1 MCGWVQ
7 IKYAETNENHFFLSK
22 MFSNR
27 KIEDNKIR
35 CIMIV
40 VENDEETPTDFYHK
54 EKFTKKIVCINPS
67 KYHGKFDLQ
76 SWIAGHPEGEQESL
90 GN

>member
-1 MCGWVQ
+1 
-7 IKYAETNENHFFLSK
+7 
-22 MFSNR
+22 
-27 KIEDNKIR
+27 
-35 CIMIV
+35 MIV